1 MSARLD
7 RLRRI
12 ALALPETTEQ
22 VAWEE
27 HPTFRVRDKIF
38 VITTFAGDGITV
50 KATKE
55 DQEALVASHP
65 RISVAGYVGRYGW
78 VYVDLKGKGLD
89 WAMVEDLILDS
100 YRLIAPKR
108 LVKALAEG

>member
-1 MSARLD
+1 VTARLD

-12 ALALPETTEQ
+12 ALALPETTE
-22 VAWEE
+22 VLTWEE

-38 VITTFAGDGITV
+38 VICGATGDTITV

-55 DQEALVASHP
+55 DQAELVATEP
-65 RISVAGYVGRYGW
+65 RVRIAPYVGRHGW
-78 VYVDLKGKGLD
+78 VAVDLTGTGLD
-89 WAMVEDLILDS
+89 WSMVEELVRES

-108 LVKALAEG
+108 LAATVD